1 MFRPTLRCSKS
12 SNHASLPTAEEPAP
26 PPLNGKPPAA
36 EHRLQ
41 GVSCSVLREEAGFG
55 TAGKTDASVYEPD
68 CRKGK
73 AGRNRS
79 ALRAGRKRAPGRA
92 AGRTGP
98 GGRKDWAGGA
108 ETHPGPDE
116 AGPAE
121 QKRAPGRQIRTAP
134 RPSGLFHAADQP
146 QGVSA
151 AESPRRRRRT
161 RRSGTPRGPAP
172 SGRGSRRRWPRC
184 RVRPAGRRFGRRF
197 RPDCAAA
204 AARRPAA

>member
-1 MFRPTLRCSKS
+1 MFGAPRGGRLR
-12 SNHASLPTAEEPAP
+12 
-26 PPLNGKPPAA
+26 
-36 EHRLQ
+36 HR
-41 GVSCSVLREEAGFG
+41 REDRCE
-55 TAGKTDASVYEPD
+55 
-68 CRKGK
+68 R
-73 AGRNRS
+73 
-79 ALRAGRKRAPGRA
+79 LRAGLSEGQGRAEQERAPGRTEA
-92 AGRTGP
+92 CPGP
-98 GGRKDWAGGA
+98 GGSVPRAGRQEGLGRRSRNA
-108 ETHPGPDE
+108 PRAGRER

-204 AARRPAA
+204 AARQPAA

>member
-26 PPLNGKPPAA
+26 PPLNGKTPAVDV
-36 EHRLQ
+36 RLQ
-41 GVSCSVLREEAGFG
+41 GFSCSVLREEAGFG

-79 ALRAGRKRAPGRA
+79 ALRADGSVPR
-92 AGRTGP
+92 AGRQEGL
-98 GGRKDWAGGA
+98 GRRSRNAPRAGR
-108 ETHPGPDE
+108 ER

-197 RPDCAAA
+197 RPDYAAA
-204 AARRPAA
+204 AARQPAA

>member
-26 PPLNGKPPAA
+26 PPLKGKTPAVDV
-36 EHRLQ
+36 RLQ
-41 GVSCSVLREEAGFG
+41 GFSCSVLREEAGFG

-79 ALRAGRKRAPGRA
+79 ALRADGSVPR
-92 AGRTGP
+92 AGRQEGL
-98 GGRKDWAGGA
+98 GRRSRNAPRAGR
-108 ETHPGPDE
+108 ER

>member
-1 MFRPTLRCSKS
+1 MFDCRGFRVRCSERRQ
-12 SNHASLPTAEEPAP
+12 ASAP
-26 PPLNGKPPAA
+26 PGRPMRASTSRTVGRARPGGTGARSGPD
-36 EHRLQ
+36 
-41 GVSCSVLREEAGFG
+41 GSV
-55 TAGKTDASVYEPD
+55 P
-68 CRKGK
+68 
-73 AGRNRS
+73 
-79 ALRAGRKRAPGRA
+79 RAGRKRAPGRA
-92 AGRTGP
+92 GGRLGRRSKSALRTG
-98 GGRKDWAGGA
+98 R
-108 ETHPGPDE
+108 ER

-172 SGRGSRRRWPRC
+172 LGRGSRRRWPRC

-197 RPDCAAA
+197 RPDYAAA
-204 AARRPAA
+204 AARQPAA

>member
-26 PPLNGKPPAA
+26 PPLKGKTPAA

-41 GVSCSVLREEAGFG
+41 GFSCSVLRGG
-55 TAGKTDASVYEPD
+55 
-68 CRKGK
+68 
-73 AGRNRS
+73 GRARGREQAS
-79 ALRAGRKRAPGRA
+79 ALPGRLMQASPGRA
-92 AGRTGP
+92 EQECTSGR
-98 GGRKDWAGGA
+98 RKKAR
-108 ETHPGPDE
+108 T
-116 AGPAE
+116 AE

-151 AESPRRRRRT
+151 AASPRRRRRT

>member
-1 MFRPTLRCSKS
+1 MFDCRGFRVRCSERRQ
-12 SNHASLPTAEEPAP
+12 ASAP
-26 PPLNGKPPAA
+26 PGRPMRAFTSRTVGRARPGGTGARSGP
-36 EHRLQ
+36 
-41 GVSCSVLREEAGFG
+41 GGSV
-55 TAGKTDASVYEPD
+55 P
-68 CRKGK
+68 
-73 AGRNRS
+73 
-79 ALRAGRKRAPGRA
+79 RAGRQEGLGRQSRNAPR
-92 AGRTGP
+92 AGRE
-98 GGRKDWAGGA
+98 R
-108 ETHPGPDE
+108 

-197 RPDCAAA
+197 RPDYAAA
-204 AARRPAA
+204 AARQPAA

>member
-1 MFRPTLRCSKS
+1 MFG
-12 SNHASLPTAEEPAP
+12 AP
-26 PPLNGKPPAA
+26 RG
-36 EHRLQ
+36 
-41 GVSCSVLREEAGFG
+41 EAGKREG
-55 TAGKTDASVYEPD
+55 AGIGSSGKVDASISGPGG
-68 CRKGK
+68 RKGK
-73 AGRNRS
+73 AGGAKACPGPDGSVQDLRS
-79 ALRAGRKRAPGRA
+79 KSVPRAGRQEGLGRRSRNAPR
-92 AGRTGP
+92 AGRE
-98 GGRKDWAGGA
+98 RA
-108 ETHPGPDE
+108 E
-116 AGPAE
+116 PAE

-151 AESPRRRRRT
+151 AASPRRRRRT

-204 AARRPAA
+204 DARRPAA

>member
-1 MFRPTLRCSKS
+1 MFGAPRGGRLR
-12 SNHASLPTAEEPAP
+12 
-26 PPLNGKPPAA
+26 
-36 EHRLQ
+36 HR
-41 GVSCSVLREEAGFG
+41 REDRCE
-55 TAGKTDASVYEPD
+55 
-68 CRKGK
+68 R
-73 AGRNRS
+73 
-79 ALRAGRKRAPGRA
+79 LRAGLSEGQSRAEQERAPGRTEA
-92 AGRTGP
+92 CPGP

-151 AESPRRRRRT
+151 AASPRRRRRT

>member
-26 PPLNGKPPAA
+26 PPLNGKTPAVDV
-36 EHRLQ
+36 RLQ
-41 GVSCSVLREEAGFG
+41 GFSCSVLRGG
-55 TAGKTDASVYEPD
+55 
-68 CRKGK
+68 
-73 AGRNRS
+73 GRARGREQAS
-79 ALRAGRKRAPGRA
+79 ALPGRLMQA
-92 AGRTGP
+92 SPGRTEACPGP

-197 RPDCAAA
+197 RPYCAAA

>member
-26 PPLNGKPPAA
+26 PPLNGKTPAVDV
-36 EHRLQ
+36 RLQ
-41 GVSCSVLREEAGFG
+41 GFSCSVLREEAGFG

-79 ALRAGRKRAPGRA
+79 ALRADGSVPR
-92 AGRTGP
+92 AGRQEGL
-98 GGRKDWAGGA
+98 GRRSRNAPRAGR
-108 ETHPGPDE
+108 ER

-151 AESPRRRRRT
+151 AASPRRRRRT

-184 RVRPAGRRFGRRF
+184 RVRPAGRRFGHRF

-204 AARRPAA
+204 AARQPAA

>member
-12 SNHASLPTAEEPAP
+12 SNHASHPTAEEPAP
-26 PPLNGKPPAA
+26 PPLNGKTPAVDV
-36 EHRLQ
+36 RLQ
-41 GVSCSVLREEAGFG
+41 GFSCSVLRGG
-55 TAGKTDASVYEPD
+55 
-68 CRKGK
+68 
-73 AGRNRS
+73 GRARGREQAS
-79 ALRAGRKRAPGRA
+79 ALPGRLMRASPDRA
-92 AGRTGP
+92 AGR
-98 GGRKDWAGGA
+98 A
-108 ETHPGPDE
+108 EPTV
-116 AGPAE
+116 
-121 QKRAPGRQIRTAP
+121 QKRAPDRTRQGRAKQKRAPDGQIRTAP

-151 AESPRRRRRT
+151 AASPRRRRRT

-204 AARRPAA
+204 AARQPAA

>member
-26 PPLNGKPPAA
+26 PPLNGKTPAVDV
-36 EHRLQ
+36 RLQ
-41 GVSCSVLREEAGFG
+41 GFSCSVLREEAGFG

-92 AGRTGP
+92 GGRLGRRSKSALRTG
-98 GGRKDWAGGA
+98 R
-108 ETHPGPDE
+108 ER

>member
-26 PPLNGKPPAA
+26 PPLKGKTPAVDV
-36 EHRLQ
+36 RLQ
-41 GVSCSVLREEAGFG
+41 GFSCSVLREEAGFG
-55 TAGKTDASVYEPD
+55 TAGKVDANISGSGGARVHLGPAEE
-68 CRKGK
+68 GK
-73 AGRNRS
+73 N
-79 ALRAGRKRAPGRA
+79 GRA
-92 AGRTGP
+92 KARS
-98 GGRKDWAGGA
+98 
-108 ETHPGPDE
+108 GPDE

-151 AESPRRRRRT
+151 AASPRRRRRT

>member
-26 PPLNGKPPAA
+26 PPLKGKTPAVDV
-36 EHRLQ
+36 RLQ
-41 GVSCSVLREEAGFG
+41 GFSCSVLREEAGFG

-79 ALRAGRKRAPGRA
+79 ALRADGSVLR
-92 AGRTGP
+92 AGRQEGL
-98 GGRKDWAGGA
+98 GRRSRNAPRAGR
-108 ETHPGPDE
+108 ER

>member
-26 PPLNGKPPAA
+26 PPLKGKTPAA

-41 GVSCSVLREEAGFG
+41 GFSCSVLRGG
-55 TAGKTDASVYEPD
+55 
-68 CRKGK
+68 
-73 AGRNRS
+73 GRARGREQAS
-79 ALRAGRKRAPGRA
+79 ALPGRLMQASPGRA
-92 AGRTGP
+92 EQECTSGR
-98 GGRKDWAGGA
+98 RKKAR
-108 ETHPGPDE
+108 T
-116 AGPAE
+116 AE